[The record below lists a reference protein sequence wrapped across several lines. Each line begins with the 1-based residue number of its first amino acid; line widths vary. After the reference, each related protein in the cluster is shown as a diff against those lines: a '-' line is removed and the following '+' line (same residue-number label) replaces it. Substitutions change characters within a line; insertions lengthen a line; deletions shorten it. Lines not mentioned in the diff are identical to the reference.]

1 MRFHFFTLA
10 AMFQIPAAGN
20 NTSTHTELLKSHSNG
35 SQLNYTIGGKI
46 MTIGMILLL
55 VAALL
60 ILLGAG
66 QRILDRLRLNDKLA
80 LLFIALIV
88 GLGFVPDVRVTETFA
103 FNLGG
108 AVVPL
113 GLCVYLFIRAD
124 TAWERWRSIL
134 ASVVT
139 AAAVFAIGRFSP
151 DEPEA
156 MRIDPMILYGVAA
169 GLIAYIFGR
178 SRRCAFIAG
187 AVGMMLAN
195 TANAVYVW
203 SRGVAQDFVLGGAG
217 AADGIVIAALL
228 GVLLAE
234 LLGELIERMK
244 RGNQRPTRQYRD
256 GEFIKEDKA

>member
-1 MRFHFFTLA
+1 
-10 AMFQIPAAGN
+10 
-20 NTSTHTELLKSHSNG
+20 
-35 SQLNYTIGGKI
+35 
-46 MTIGMILLL
+46 MTISMILLL
-55 VAALL
+55 VVALL
-60 ILLGAG
+60 ILLGVG
-66 QRILDRLRLNDKLA
+66 QRVLDRLRLNDKLA
-80 LLFIALIV
+80 LLFIALII
-88 GLGFVPDVRVTETFA
+88 GLGFVPDVRVTEVFA

-108 AVVPL
+108 AAVPL
-113 GLCVYLFIRAD
+113 ALCIYLFIRAD

-139 AAAVFAIGRFSP
+139 GAAIFAIGRFAP

-156 MRIDPMILYGVAA
+156 MLVDPMILYGLAA

-187 AVGMMLAN
+187 VVGMMLAN

-217 AADGIVIAALL
+217 AADGIVVAGLL

-234 LLGELIERMK
+234 ILGEIIERMK
-244 RGNQRPTRQYRD
+244 RGSHRPTRQFRD
-256 GEFIKEDKA
+256 GEFVKEDKA